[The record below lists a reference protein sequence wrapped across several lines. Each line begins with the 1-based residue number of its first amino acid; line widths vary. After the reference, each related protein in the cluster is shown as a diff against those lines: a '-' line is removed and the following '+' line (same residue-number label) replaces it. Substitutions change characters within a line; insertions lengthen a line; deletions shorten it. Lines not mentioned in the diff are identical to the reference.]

1 MTEENEKVYERNE
14 KLRLNEYER
23 KYEVGV
29 RFEGVWEEGIWI
41 GEKERKEYEREAV
54 EVGGVQYG

>member
-29 RFEGVWEEGIWI
+29 RFEGV
-41 GEKERKEYEREAV
+41 
-54 EVGGVQYG
+54 

>member
-1 MTEENEKVYERNE
+1 VYERNE